1 MERSVER
8 ALKRAGHK
16 TRLLDDR
23 RTKRLIGRKLT
34 QQWILSRAH
43 RFKPDFIFLSKCLA
57 LSLDTVRK
65 IIGDTPNAMWY
76 HDPQWY
82 RATYRPDIRH
92 IMEVGKL
99 SQTFFVTGFDEEWKA
114 LGLTAKFRPAEAGS
128 DIRTIPY
135 QATYHT
141 EVTYN
146 GTPT

>member
-1 MERSVER
+1 MESSVER

-34 QQWILSRAH
+34 QQWILRRAH

-76 HDPQWY
+76 HDPQWHS
-82 RATYRPDIRH
+82 ATDRPDSRH
-92 IMEVGKL
+92 SVVVGEL
-99 SQTFFVTGFDEEWKA
+99 RQTRVVSGADGELRA
-114 LGLTAKFRPAEAGS
+114 
-128 DIRTIPY
+128 
-135 QATYHT
+135 
-141 EVTYN
+141 
-146 GTPT
+146 